1 MTNDEGGK
9 EKGIMSADDQEFE
22 LDPRDSQNLEAAM
35 REALEAVEH
44 VSHKEGDE
52 TGVASS
58 GDGSVDETASMA
70 DYEVSQLQTE
80 LADLRDRSTR
90 TLADFDNYRKRIERE
105 RRDDKRYAA
114 FESLKDFLGVLDN
127 LERALASEG
136 SAEDLKAGVELIHR
150 QMVELLSAYGVTRVE
165 AEGQPFDPAVHDAVT
180 RHEDPDVEV
189 PMVSDELQS
198 GYTMH
203 ERLVRPAIVRVA
215 MPPETT
221 GEKGPKREEEEQ
233 STDDSGTS

>member
-1 MTNDEGGK
+1 MTDDEGVK

-22 LDPRDSQNLEAAM
+22 LDPRESQNLENAM

-44 VSHKEGDE
+44 VSHKEPGGAKAETRGD
-52 TGVASS
+52 S
-58 GDGSVDETASMA
+58 SVDETASMA
-70 DYEVSQLQTE
+70 DYEVSQLQSE

-105 RRDDKRYAA
+105 RRDDKRFAA
-114 FESLKDFLGVLDN
+114 LESLRDFLGVIDN

-150 QMVELLSAYGVTRVE
+150 QMLDLLSTYGVARVE

-189 PMVSDELQS
+189 PTVSNELQS

-203 ERLVRPAIVRVA
+203 ERLLRPAIVRVA
-215 MPPETT
+215 MPPETSDA
-221 GEKGPKREEEEQ
+221 KGPRRRKEEQ
-233 STDDSGTS
+233 STDDSGSS

>member
-9 EKGIMSADDQEFE
+9 EKGIMSPDDQEFE
-22 LDPRDSQNLEAAM
+22 LDPRDSQNLESAM

-44 VSHKEGDE
+44 VSHKERE
-52 TGVASS
+52 EFGVASS
-58 GDGSVDETASMA
+58 SDDSVDETASLA
-70 DYEVSQLQTE
+70 DYEVRQLQDE

-114 FESLKDFLGVLDN
+114 FEALKDFLGVIDN

-136 SAEDLKAGVELIHR
+136 SAEDLKAGVELIYR
-150 QMVELLSAYGVTRVE
+150 QMLDLLSSYGVARVE
-165 AEGQPFDPAVHDAVT
+165 AEDQPFDPAVHDAVT
-180 RHEDPDVEV
+180 RHEDPNVEV
-189 PMVSDELQS
+189 PTVSDELQS

-203 ERLVRPAIVRVA
+203 ERLLRPAIVRVA
-215 MPPETT
+215 MPPET
-221 GEKGPKREEEEQ
+221 GEKKGPEAAEEEQ
-233 STDDSGTS
+233 STDDPGMN

>member
-1 MTNDEGGK
+1 MTDDERFK

-22 LDPRDSQNLEAAM
+22 LDPRDSQNLESAM

-44 VSHKEGDE
+44 VSHKEDDE
-52 TGVASS
+52 AGTEPS

-70 DYEVSQLQTE
+70 DYEVSQLQNE

-114 FESLKDFLGVLDN
+114 FDSLRDFLGVIDN

-150 QMVELLSAYGVTRVE
+150 QMLDLLSTYGVSRVD

-180 RHEDPDVEV
+180 RHEDPNVEV
-189 PMVSDELQS
+189 PTVSDELQS

-203 ERLVRPAIVRVA
+203 ERLLRPAIVRVA
-215 MPPETT
+215 MPPETADEQRPR
-221 GEKGPKREEEEQ
+221 GAKEEQ
-233 STDDSGTS
+233 STDDSGMS

>member
-1 MTNDEGGK
+1 MTDDERVK
-9 EKGIMSADDQEFE
+9 EKGIMSADEQEFE

-44 VSHKEGDE
+44 VSHQETDE
-52 TGVASS
+52 AGTEAT
-58 GDGSVDETASMA
+58 GDGSVDETAPMA
-70 DYEVSQLQTE
+70 DFEVSQLQSE

-114 FESLKDFLGVLDN
+114 FESLRDFLGVVDN
-127 LERALASEG
+127 LERALDAEG
-136 SAEDLKAGVELIHR
+136 SAEDLKTGVELIHR
-150 QMVELLSAYGVTRVE
+150 QMMDLLSSHGVARVE
-165 AEGQPFDPAVHDAVT
+165 AEGEPFNPKVHDAVT

-189 PMVSDELQS
+189 PTVSDELQS

-203 ERLVRPAIVRVA
+203 ERLLRPAIVRVA
-215 MPPETT
+215 MPPETAN
-221 GEKGPKREEEEQ
+221 EKAPRSAEEEQ
-233 STDDSGTS
+233 STDD